1 MDDPG
6 AHPASESGRRTS
18 ICGYWT
24 YCATTPG
31 ARRASL
37 ALPGKGLRGA
47 AQILEEPP
55 FLPDRTPRGVASN
68 SPRALVEAAL
78 ETAGLGGVFDSV
90 IGADDVREPKPAP
103 EAYLL
108 SCGVLGARPGRGVA
122 LEGSPTGAAAARGA
136 GSYVIEVPSTP
147 GVAPDAHG
155 VVGSLTEAAVRR
167 AVSLATTW
175 GR

>member
-1 MDDPG
+1 
-6 AHPASESGRRTS
+6 
-18 ICGYWT
+18 
-24 YCATTPG
+24 
-31 ARRASL
+31 
-37 ALPGKGLRGA
+37 
-47 AQILEEPP
+47 
-55 FLPDRTPRGVASN
+55 LPDRTPRGVASN

-103 EAYLL
+103 DAYLL
-108 SCGVLGARPGRGVA
+108 SCGVLGARPGRGAA

-136 GSYVIEVPSTP
+136 RGLYVIEVPSTP
-147 GVAPDAHG
+147 GLTPDAHG

>member
-1 MDDPG
+1 
-6 AHPASESGRRTS
+6 
-18 ICGYWT
+18 
-24 YCATTPG
+24 
-31 ARRASL
+31 
-37 ALPGKGLRGA
+37 
-47 AQILEEPP
+47 
-55 FLPDRTPRGVASN
+55 VASN